1 MLLIIN
7 KHAAKARR
15 VWPTI
20 KLRLDTA
27 GIDYKVYETKSP
39 GDATTQTRL
48 ALKSG
53 IENVAV
59 VGGDGTLSEVAE
71 GFFEFNDDLDVL
83 PKAINSEATLA
94 VFPAGTGDDFARG
107 LRGKRA
113 ALPDWIE
120 MFVSSA
126 HRARRIDLLYGR
138 CNSFEKPFI
147 CLNAAT

>member
-20 KLRLDTA
+20 KDHLDRA
-27 GIDYKVYETKSP
+27 RVKYQIHETKSP
-39 GDATTQTRL
+39 GDATTQTRV

-53 IENVAV
+53 IETVAV

-83 PKAINSEATLA
+83 PKTINSEATLA

-107 LRGKRA
+107 MRGKRA
-113 ALPDWIE
+113 PLP
-120 MFVSSA
+120 
-126 HRARRIDLLYGR
+126 
-138 CNSFEKPFI
+138 
-147 CLNAAT
+147 